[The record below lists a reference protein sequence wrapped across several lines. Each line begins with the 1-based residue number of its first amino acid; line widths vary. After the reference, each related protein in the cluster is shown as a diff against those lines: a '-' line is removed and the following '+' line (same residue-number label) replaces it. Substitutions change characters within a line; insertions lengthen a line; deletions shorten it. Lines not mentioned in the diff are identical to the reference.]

1 MYIMHCFK
9 KSTNQNLL
17 KKKNAAKIFFALTS
31 STANFCK
38 TMASPSSVFCVIPS
52 PIVSCVVLRVLLF
65 SSKIDSI
72 FSVTFSALVT
82 DGGVTSVLTP
92 ELRFVVELRPAVVE
106 ARSVVF
112 MFAVIVVAA
121 VVFNAGD
128 SVDSVMLVE
137 MLVST
142 ETTVVVTGTS
152 VTVVSSIISVTIIV
166 VVFSST
172 SD

>member
-1 MYIMHCFK
+1 M
-9 KSTNQNLL
+9 
-17 KKKNAAKIFFALTS
+17 
-31 STANFCK
+31 
-38 TMASPSSVFCVIPS
+38 
-52 PIVSCVVLRVLLF
+52 
-65 SSKIDSI
+65 KIDSI
-72 FSVTFSALVT
+72 FSVTFSALVTVT

-106 ARSVVF
+106 ARSVATVVF

-128 SVDSVMLVE
+128 SVDSVMLVD